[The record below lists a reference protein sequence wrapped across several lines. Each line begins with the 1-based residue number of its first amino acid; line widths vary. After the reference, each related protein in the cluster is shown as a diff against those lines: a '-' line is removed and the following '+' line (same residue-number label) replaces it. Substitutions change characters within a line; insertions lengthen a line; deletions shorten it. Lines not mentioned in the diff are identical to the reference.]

1 MFVYGNSLQAY
12 LVAVIVPNPDKW
24 DEINKDKDALLKLVN
39 DFGKSEKLKGKTF
52 LRFFSRMVIAK
63 LISIFVF

>member
-24 DEINKDKDALLKLVN
+24 SEINEDKAALLKLVN
-39 DFGKSEKLKGKTF
+39 DFGKSEKLKGTF
-52 LRFFSRMVIAK
+52 CDFFQKIITPLGSG
-63 LISIFVF
+63 